1 MSALHDT
8 TKPAG
13 QVISE
18 TMKAEGGPAKGST
31 AAQMQSEVAKSQP
44 QTASTTST
52 KSPEAQ
58 SISEVAKAEGGPK
71 KGSASAQM
79 QSELTK
85 KRKAEQGVYDDNSTS
100 NAAGSSKSPAGQAIS
115 DVAKAE
121 GGTTK
126 GSTSAKMQ
134 SELTKAQ
141 NTDSDPTPSLSA
153 DPLSQSRMD
162 REANLAD
169 AYEKVVPKIEID
181 SEHVTS
187 EDANLLHSREVRA
200 HGVSEKGGPGAT
212 AQHLAAENEKKGTI

>member
-18 TMKAEGGPAKGST
+18 TMKAEGGPSKGSA

-44 QTASTTST
+44 NTST
-52 KSPEAQ
+52 KPRSPEAQ
-58 SISEVAKAEGGPK
+58 SISEAAKAEGGPI
-71 KGSASAQM
+71 KGSASAKM
-79 QSELTK
+79 QSELV
-85 KRKAEQGVYDDNSTS
+85 KRRNAEKGTYDDNSIS
-100 NAAGSSKSPAGQAIS
+100 DSAGSSKSPAGQAIS

-134 SELTKAQ
+134 SEVTKAQ

-153 DPLSQSRMD
+153 DPRSQSHMD

-169 AYEKVVPKIEID
+169 AYEKIVPKIEID
-181 SEHVTS
+181 PEHVTS

-212 AQHLAAENEKKGTI
+212 AQHLASENEKKGTI